1 MCTGRAS
8 ARSILHVQC
17 FRKKRGIVDVVV
29 HDVYCAN
36 SHLNQ
41 CAHPS
46 TLKSTVIVSCDN

>member
-46 TLKSTVIVSCDN
+46 TLQSTVIVSCDN